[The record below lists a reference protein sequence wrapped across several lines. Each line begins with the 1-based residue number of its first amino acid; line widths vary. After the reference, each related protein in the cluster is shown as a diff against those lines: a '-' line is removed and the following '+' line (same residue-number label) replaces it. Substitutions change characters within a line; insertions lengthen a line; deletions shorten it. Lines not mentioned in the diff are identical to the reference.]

1 MDNYKLKID
10 IRHLSVISAII
21 LLVNGI
27 SRFVEIPS
35 RGIRI
40 TVLNIQWVISLN
52 GNLLFM
58 LLLALLVV
66 VVLAAVDL
74 LATRS
79 HYLKQYRKLRAD
91 RRAMILRQAVRLRE
105 ELEEGEGLG

>member
-1 MDNYKLKID
+1 MNNYKVKID
-10 IRHLSVISAII
+10 IRHLSIISAII

-66 VVLAAVDL
+66 VG
-74 LATRS
+74 TES
-79 HYLKQYRKLRAD
+79 
-91 RRAMILRQAVRLRE
+91 ILRTHPALSAPVRRQAGNHLRPSIGSCPGSRRL
-105 ELEEGEGLG
+105 GEARR